1 MKKLVAVFFLLSYSA
16 VCRQVYQVHEVEKP
30 AEPSGGIVLLNQFI
44 TANLQTPIKSAAK
57 GMNGRVF
64 AKGIIGPDGSI
75 TGLEIARSI
84 DNLSDREALR
94 VMSLYKAWKP
104 AVTKDKIVRQITT
117 FPVTFRTA
125 VMPDFD
131 STENVLQE
139 YFDKNNTLTSHEK
152 KY

>member
-1 MKKLVAVFFLLSYSA
+1 MKKLVAVFLLLSYSA
-16 VCRQVYQVHEVEKP
+16 ACQQVYQVHEVEKP
-30 AEPSGGIVLLNQFI
+30 AELSGGIVLLNQFI

-64 AKGIIGPDGSI
+64 AKGIIEPDGSM

-104 AVTKDKIVRQITT
+104 AVIKDKTVRQITT